1 MQYGSSHLVNT
12 METYRK
18 IKDWQSSSRDIVESF
33 KRFYHNSF
41 LDSQRQEAYNLFL
54 GNYIYAQGQPML
66 WDLTTDYYLH
76 HADPRTWHNK
86 ARRSYVDWYTPA
98 SLQSASMP
106 PVPKVQENKSLTAIP
121 KLDDYWI
128 EYYRPAVLSTL
139 LKTYAFNVNS
149 TARNI
154 GEVSSSGNFQDLS
167 PFKPRRVTLEPARAE
182 ERRKRKSSVDLDL
195 QEDLVS
201 VLASGPSTRPP
212 TIIEDA
218 SPSRRSVYKEAYADL
233 NARLK
238 VLPEEVSMPA
248 DTNDK
253 SLMHQWTLNQIY
265 SNSLNPTV
273 SAAETAEYEDYV
285 NHPSNLQ
292 SIAAY
297 EQHKSSVAK
306 EFSEYLNMDVDAG
319 PELTTMD
326 SNGTGDMQDF
336 IEYLHV
342 ADNPLDVNEEDG
354 GKKRYKAYSKWL
366 RGKSF
371 FKQSKVDPEYEV
383 HL

>member
-1 MQYGSSHLVNT
+1 M
-12 METYRK
+12 
-18 IKDWQSSSRDIVESF
+18 VESF

-86 ARRSYVDWYTPA
+86 ARRSYIDWYNPA
-98 SLQSASMP
+98 SLQPASMP
-106 PVPKVQENKSLTAIP
+106 PARRLQNSEPEAAVPS
-121 KLDDYWI
+121 LDDYWI
-128 EYYRPAVLSTL
+128 EYYRPAVISTL
-139 LKTYAFNVNS
+139 LKMYAYNVNS
-149 TARNI
+149 TAQNI
-154 GEVSSSGNFQDLS
+154 NEKSALNNFQDLS
-167 PFKPRRVTLEPARAE
+167 PFKPRKVIGEAE
-182 ERRKRKSSVDLDL
+182 VRRKRKNSLDSDI

-201 VLASGPSTRPP
+201 VLASAPSTRPP
-212 TIIEDA
+212 TIIEDV
-218 SPSRRSVYKEAYADL
+218 SPSRHSIFKEAHADL
-233 NARLK
+233 DARLNA
-238 VLPEEVSMPA
+238 LPEDIPAPA

-273 SAAETAEYEDYV
+273 SAAETTEYEDYV
-285 NHPSNLQ
+285 NHPSNLPPV
-292 SIAAY
+292 AAG
-297 EQHKSSVAK
+297 EEHNSSAAK
-306 EFSEYLNMDVDAG
+306 EFADYLNFDVDASPRLSTIDPVG
-319 PELTTMD
+319 
-326 SNGTGDMQDF
+326 GGDLQDF

-342 ADNPLDVNEEDG
+342 VDNPLDVNEEDR

-371 FKQSKVDPEYEV
+371 FKQSKVDPEYEA